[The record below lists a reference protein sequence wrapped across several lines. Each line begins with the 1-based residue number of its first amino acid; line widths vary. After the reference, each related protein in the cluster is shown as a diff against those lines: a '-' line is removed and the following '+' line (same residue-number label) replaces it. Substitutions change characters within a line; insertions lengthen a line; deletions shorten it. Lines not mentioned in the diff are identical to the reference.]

1 MTLSSLPLPACRTF
15 INLTDNICYKDKSRL
30 LGSAV
35 PCWQYPSSPQLF
47 LVGFT
52 WLLLSGDL
60 LIQIPCVSSRSQGQ
74 NLVVQGSGHHHLWA
88 RFKWPSTAHTCWKLQ
103 VEEKL
108 EKNKN
113 KRTVNMRGGFVERFQ
128 TSLVF
133 VFSNR
138 NLSSLVCFSVCLAVF
153 LSVCVFMFNCI
164 VLIYCWLSASL
175 VHVCPSLFE
184 YRYILFPWLS
194 VMLTGCCHV
203 QHFTLHIYFGR
214 CFLCKTVKV
223 LTSCCENIVQ
233 VHCD

>member
-1 MTLSSLPLPACRTF
+1 MEWKTENWVFGHLA
-15 INLTDNICYKDKSRL
+15 
-30 LGSAV
+30 
-35 PCWQYPSSPQLF
+35 W
-47 LVGFT
+47 FT
-52 WLLLSGDL
+52 E
-60 LIQIPCVSSRSQGQ
+60 IQITFYSS
-74 NLVVQGSGHHHLWA
+74 HLLKA
-88 RFKWPSTAHTCWKLQ
+88 AGRGKIGKKT
-103 VEEKL
+103 
-108 EKNKN
+108 KNKW
-113 KRTVNMRGGFVERFQ
+113 TVNIRGGFVERFQ

-164 VLIYCWLSASL
+164 VLIYCWLPASL
-175 VHVCPSLFE
+175 IHVCPSLFE